1 MPICTWRTAAALS
14 LPLALALTG
23 SASAT
28 PAPHTASLA
37 APAQLAPAGLPT
49 PITAALARTALA
61 DLTVAEPRPMT
72 GYSRDKFPHWA
83 SQSGQGN
90 GCDTREV
97 VLSRDGQDV
106 QRDDQCRAASGSWY
120 SEYDGRTITSA
131 GGIDIDHMVPLANA
145 WRSGADAWTTPQR
158 RAFANDLQG
167 PQLIAVSAAS
177 NRSKGDQNPAQW
189 APPLASYHCVYARAW
204 VEVKRNYGL
213 TVTAPE
219 KARLVEMLDTCPAV
233 GTRRGR

>member
-1 MPICTWRTAAALS
+1 MPIRTWRTAAALS

-23 SASAT
+23 SASA
-28 PAPHTASLA
+28 APSLHTASLL
-37 APAQLAPAGLPT
+37 APTRLAPAGLPT

-97 VLSRDGQDV
+97 VLARDGQDV
-106 QRDDQCRAASGSWY
+106 QRDDQCRATAGSWH
-120 SEYDGRTITSA
+120 SEYDDRTITSA
-131 GGIDIDHMVPLANA
+131 SGIDIDHMVPLANA

-158 RAFANDLQG
+158 KAFANVICGYTQ
-167 PQLIAVSAAS
+167 PS
-177 NRSKGDQNPAQW
+177 
-189 APPLASYHCVYARAW
+189 
-204 VEVKRNYGL
+204 
-213 TVTAPE
+213 
-219 KARLVEMLDTCPAV
+219 
-233 GTRRGR
+233 GT